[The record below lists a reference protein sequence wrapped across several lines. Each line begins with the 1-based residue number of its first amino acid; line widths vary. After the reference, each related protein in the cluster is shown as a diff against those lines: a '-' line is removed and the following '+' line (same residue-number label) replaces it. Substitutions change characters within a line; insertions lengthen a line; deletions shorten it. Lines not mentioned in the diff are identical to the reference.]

1 VESVRGEVQ
10 SILFHNPETGYAVV
24 RLKAADQPGLV
35 TVVGGL
41 GSVVPGEGLAVS
53 GQWQKHPKFGRQ
65 FQARAWEQ
73 TVPASINGIKR
84 YLASGMIKGLGHS
97 LAQRLVDTF
106 GNQVLDLLDQ
116 DPERLLEVEG
126 IGPKKLEKITN
137 SWNAQREIRSLM
149 LFLQTHEVPTTYAG
163 RIFRLYGA
171 NAVSKL
177 TQNPYELA
185 YEISGIGLK
194 TADKMALKLGF
205 PLDSPQRLEAL
216 IVYTLFQHSEAGH
229 LFCPM
234 HELLDKVH
242 KVGDSVPADG
252 LEESVARLEEKKRVR
267 IVNLPEQGIEQAVFL
282 HHFYR
287 WEKEI
292 AARLMDLTTHPSAL
306 NPDTVHEQLHSLI
319 KTSQIRFSSE
329 QLEAMDKACKHK
341 TMIITGGP
349 GTGKTTLTTII
360 VTALRR
366 LGFKVKLAAPTGR
379 AAKRLAEATGSFAQT
394 LHRML
399 GFSPGEGFAHN
410 EDRKL
415 KADAVLVDEASM
427 LDCQLFVHLLRA
439 IPLTCRLILVGD
451 VNQLPSVGPGHVLA
465 DLINSQVL
473 PTTVLTHIFRQA
485 QESMVVVNAHRINQG
500 KLPLASPLSPPQADF
515 FWVQQDD
522 VQKVQDLIVYMVC
535 ERMPTI
541 YNLDPIREVQ
551 VLTPMHKGKVGTQEL
566 NARLQERLNAS
577 GREVRSGNRIFRVG
591 DRVLQTKNNYEKE
604 VFNGDLGWVRDFDRE
619 TGELTVAFDE
629 ARVSYAQSEFE
640 ELTLAYC
647 ISVHK
652 SQGSEYPA
660 VIVPVVTQHYLL
672 LQRNLI
678 YTALTRAKR
687 LAVLIGSKKAMHI
700 GLDNVSGSKRYTHL
714 EHRVRNAA
722 KGIA

>member
-1 VESVRGEVQ
+1 VEKVRGEVQ

-53 GQWQKHPKFGRQ
+53 GQWQEHPKFGRQ
-65 FQARAWEQ
+65 FQAQAWEQ

-84 YLASGMIKGLGHS
+84 YLASGMIKGLGPS

-126 IGPKKLEKITN
+126 IGPKKLEKIIK

-149 LFLQTHEVPTTYAG
+149 IFLQTHEVPTTFAG

-171 NAVSKL
+171 NAISKL

-185 YEISGIGLK
+185 YEISGIGFK
-194 TADKMALKLGF
+194 TADTMALKLGF
-205 PLDSPQRLEAL
+205 SLDSPQRLEAL
-216 IVYTLFQHSEAGH
+216 IIYTLFEHSEAGH

-242 KVGDSVPADG
+242 KVGDPVPGHG
-252 LEESVARLEEKKRVR
+252 LKESVARLEEKKRIRVL
-267 IVNLPEQGIEQAVFL
+267 NLPEQGIEQAVFL

-292 AARLMDLTTHPSAL
+292 AARLMDLTSHPSAL
-306 NPDTVHEQLHSLI
+306 NPDTVHEQLDSLTRSCQI
-319 KTSQIRFSSE
+319 KFSPE

-439 IPLTCRLILVGD
+439 LPLTCRLILVGD

-485 QESMVVVNAHRINQG
+485 QESMVVVNAHRVNQG

-535 ERMPTI
+535 ERMPTV

-566 NARLQERLNAS
+566 NIRLQERLNAS

-604 VFNGDLGWVRDFDRE
+604 IFNGDLGWVRDLDRE

-629 ARVSYAQSEFE
+629 ARVSYAQSEFD

-700 GLDNVSGSKRYTHL
+700 GLHNVSGSKRYTHL